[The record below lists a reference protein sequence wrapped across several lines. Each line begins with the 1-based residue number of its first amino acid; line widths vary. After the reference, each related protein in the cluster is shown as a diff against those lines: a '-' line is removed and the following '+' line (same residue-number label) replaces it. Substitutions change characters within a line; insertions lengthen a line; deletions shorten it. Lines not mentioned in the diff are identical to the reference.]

1 MKIAVITDSNSGM
14 LPSDAEEHGIYLL
27 NMPIIIDGKEYK
39 ENVNLTDE
47 FFYSKQA
54 SGSIIV
60 TSQPSAGEV
69 TDLWKKALQDHDEVV
84 YIPMSS
90 GLSGSCQSAMMYAQ
104 DFDGKVHVVNNQ
116 RISVTQRQSALDA
129 VAMGEHGFTGAEIK
143 AKLEA
148 TRFDSH
154 IYIMVDTL
162 TYLVKGGRITPSAAM
177 IANVLNIKPVLQIQ
191 GEKLDSYSKCRG
203 IKQAKK
209 IMLKAVTKGV
219 EEEFGGVKAKRPGA
233 WIGLAHTQNFE
244 AAEEFRK
251 EAQAAFPGFDIH
263 VDQLPISIATHIGP
277 GSLAL
282 TCTRVLREGVQYDVA
297 PAEPS
302 KKEKKAM
309 DAKEAK
315 EAKERAKAEK
325 IKSREEAERARRRKA
340 VEKARRAREAK
351 EARAAS
357 KKKA

>member
-1 MKIAVITDSNSGM
+1 M
-14 LPSDAEEHGIYLL
+14 LPADAEANGIFLL
-27 NMPIIIDGKEYK
+27 NMPVIIDGKEYK
-39 ENVNLTDE
+39 ENVDLTDE

-69 TDLWKKALQDHDEVV
+69 TDLWKKVLKDYDQIV

-104 DFDGKVHVVNNQ
+104 DFDGRVFVVNNQ
-116 RISVTQRQSALDA
+116 RISVTQRQSAIDA
-129 VAMGEHGFTGAEIK
+129 VAMAANGFTASEIK
-143 AKLEA
+143 SRLEE

-162 TYLVKGGRITPSAAM
+162 SYLMKGGRVTPAAAVV
-177 IANVLNIKPVLQIQ
+177 ANVLNIKPVLQIQ
-191 GEKLDSYSKCRG
+191 GEKLDAFSKCRG

-209 IMLKAVTKGV
+209 IMTKAVAKGV
-219 EEEFGGVKAKRPGA
+219 EDEFGGIRVKRPGA

-244 AAEEFRK
+244 AAEQFRK
-251 EAQAAFPGFDIH
+251 ETEEVFPGFDIH

-282 TCTRVLREGVQYDVA
+282 TCTKVLPEGKQYDVI
-297 PAEPS
+297 PED
-302 KKEKKAM
+302 EG
-309 DAKEAK
+309 
-315 EAKERAKAEK
+315 
-325 IKSREEAERARRRKA
+325 
-340 VEKARRAREAK
+340 
-351 EARAAS
+351 
-357 KKKA
+357 KKKGRDKKQK

>member
-1 MKIAVITDSNSGM
+1 MKVAVITDSNSGM

-27 NMPIIIDGKEYK
+27 NMPVIIDGKEYT
-39 ENVNLTDE
+39 ENVDLTDE

-60 TSQPSAGEV
+60 TSQPSAGDV
-69 TDLWKKALQDHDEVV
+69 TDLWRKALQDHDEVV

-129 VAMGEHGFTGAEIK
+129 VAMAEHGFTAAEIK
-143 AKLEA
+143 ARLEA

-162 TYLVKGGRITPSAAM
+162 TYLVKGGRVTPSAAM
-177 IANVLNIKPVLQIQ
+177 IANVLNIKPILQIQ
-191 GEKLDSYSKCRG
+191 GEKLDSFSKCRG

-244 AAEEFRK
+244 AAEEFRQ
-251 EAQAAFPGFDIH
+251 EVQAAFPGFDIH

-282 TCTRVLREGVQYDVA
+282 TCTRVLKEGVRYDVTPSEPPKKDKKA
-297 PAEPS
+297 KESKEVKAE
-302 KKEKKAM
+302 KKEK
-309 DAKEAK
+309 
-315 EAKERAKAEK
+315 AKAEK
-325 IKSREEAERARRRKA
+325 MRSREEAERLKRRKA
-340 VEKARRAREAK
+340 AEKARRAREA
-351 EARAAS
+351 S
-357 KKKA
+357 KK